1 MIIVGL
7 SDLISC
13 LIRGVRCEPADFRP
27 VPATRKLRKSRLELK
42 SNNLAESGFSYLPH
56 INAIELVESEW
67 PGNRFADGN
76 FTLMTA
82 GFGTIFTAMICQ
94 RLLIISAISVMAFAD
109 AVTASV
115 EWQVIKVN
123 GRDFLAVDNIA
134 KFYGFPDPA
143 FEGKNVRLKNDK
155 NELQFM
161 LDSREMLIN
170 GVRNWLSYPVFV
182 HDGKVVVS
190 RIDLAK
196 TLEPQLRPSMIQN
209 LPRVQTI
216 VLDPGH
222 GGFDKGAISS
232 YGYEKDYA
240 LDVARQLRPLLQGKG
255 FRVIMTRESDVF
267 VPLELRA
274 HIANTTRDSIF
285 VSLHFNATD
294 HDPAATGFEIY
305 SLTPRGAP
313 STYEDNLTLAAINI
327 QNGNPVDNASIE
339 LSSCI
344 YHSLLGHIGEFDR
357 GIKRARFAVLRLTK
371 VPAVLVEGGFLTERG
386 ESRLIANPEWRKK
399 LADAICVGI
408 DNFRTLAGAK
418 KRPLVLADYRREV
431 PVPPPAANQPLQ
443 NPFAPAT
450 LSLQSTP
457 PPEPTAESPA
467 PSPSVSSAPPE
478 R

>member
-1 MIIVGL
+1 MIGRRFI
-7 SDLISC
+7 
-13 LIRGVRCEPADFRP
+13 
-27 VPATRKLRKSRLELK
+27 AT
-42 SNNLAESGFSYLPH
+42 
-56 INAIELVESEW
+56 AICAL
-67 PGNRFADGN
+67 
-76 FTLMTA
+76 
-82 GFGTIFTAMICQ
+82 
-94 RLLIISAISVMAFAD
+94 AFAG
-109 AVTASV
+109 VTVAAV
-115 EWQVIKVN
+115 EWQVIKIN

-143 FEGKNVRLKNDK
+143 IEGKNLWLKNDK

-161 LDSREMLIN
+161 IDSREMLIN

-222 GGFDKGAISS
+222 GGFDKGAISP

-240 LDVARQLRPLLQGKG
+240 LDVARQLRPLLQAKG

-274 HIANTTRDSIF
+274 HIANNTRDSIF

-294 HDPAATGFEIY
+294 RDPAATGFEIY

-313 STYEDNLTLAAINI
+313 STYEDNLTLAAVNI

-386 ESRLIANPEWRKK
+386 ESRLIATPEWRKK
-399 LADAICVGI
+399 LADAICIGI

-418 KRPLVLADYRREV
+418 KRPLVLADYRRETPIAAPSPNS
-431 PVPPPAANQPLQ
+431 PVQSLAAPP
-443 NPFAPAT
+443 T
-450 LSLQSTP
+450 LSLPSTP
-457 PPEPTAESPA
+457 PPPPAAESPA
-467 PSPSVSSAPPE
+467 PSSSVSAPPPE

>member
-1 MIIVGL
+1 MIGCRFI
-7 SDLISC
+7 
-13 LIRGVRCEPADFRP
+13 
-27 VPATRKLRKSRLELK
+27 AT
-42 SNNLAESGFSYLPH
+42 
-56 INAIELVESEW
+56 AICAL
-67 PGNRFADGN
+67 
-76 FTLMTA
+76 
-82 GFGTIFTAMICQ
+82 
-94 RLLIISAISVMAFAD
+94 AFAS
-109 AVTASV
+109 VTVASV

-143 FEGKNVRLKNDK
+143 VEGKNVRLKSDK

-161 LDSREMLIN
+161 IDSREMLIN

-182 HDGKVVVS
+182 HDGKIVVS

-209 LPRVQTI
+209 LPRVQTV

-222 GGFDKGAISS
+222 GGFDKGAISP

-240 LDVARQLRPLLQGKG
+240 LDIARQLRPLLQAKG

-274 HIANTTRDSIF
+274 HIANNTRDSIF

-294 HDPAATGFEIY
+294 RDPAATGFEIY

-313 STYEDNLTLAAINI
+313 STYEDNLTLAAVNI

-386 ESRLIANPEWRKK
+386 ESRLIATPEWRKK
-399 LADAICVGI
+399 LADAICIGI

-418 KRPLVLADYRREV
+418 KRPLVLADYRRETPIAAPSPNS
-431 PVPPPAANQPLQ
+431 PVQSLAAPP
-443 NPFAPAT
+443 T
-450 LSLQSTP
+450 LSLPSTP
-457 PPEPTAESPA
+457 PPPPTTESPA
-467 PSPSVSSAPPE
+467 PSPSVSAPPPE